1 MNFGWFYL
9 SVRGRSFFTRW
20 TVDQEIILQSWNMSG
35 VRTFAAPSLTV
46 SRNLKK
52 TKCASAK
59 KSQLQS
65 NDSCVS
71 RTVSIHIHDVQPVK
85 DGRRGKRTWARR
97 PAGDEKVTATG
108 RGRKKGSGDY
118 VYEARSLCNLIAP
131 RYNHRHSRNFSAG
144 SHGVKW
150 RPLFFWLLAA
160 VAPARPRGRWG
171 LWPRWG
177 TTLLREHKCSKM
189 QYPKNVNP
197 PTTSSSPTECCS
209 YNYHTHK
216 FITWTVRWRRP
227 FLEMSSPE

>member
-20 TVDQEIILQSWNMSG
+20 TEIILQPWNMSW
-35 VRTFAAPSLTV
+35 VLTFTAPSLTV

-197 PTTSSSPTECCS
+197 PDNLLLPHRVLFLQLSHSQVHHMNGEMKTTFPGNVES
-209 YNYHTHK
+209 
-216 FITWTVRWRRP
+216 
-227 FLEMSSPE
+227 

>member
-1 MNFGWFYL
+1 M
-9 SVRGRSFFTRW
+9 
-20 TVDQEIILQSWNMSG
+20 
-35 VRTFAAPSLTV
+35 
-46 SRNLKK
+46 
-52 TKCASAK
+52 
-59 KSQLQS
+59 
-65 NDSCVS
+65 
-71 RTVSIHIHDVQPVK
+71 SIHIHDVQPVK

-216 FITWTVRWRRP
+216 FITCTVRWRRP
-227 FLEMSSPE
+227 FLEMLSPE